1 MSDLLDDG
9 LWESVADLARRK
21 GIARQSLH
29 ERVDRLA
36 ADGLIS
42 VRREGRTKLINV
54 AEYDRAVGQVGDAF
68 KEGAAETRSS
78 IDSGDAPSSPALR
91 DHQARAAQYTA
102 DLKFLD
108 LEERLGRLVPVDE
121 VKAGGIKIGEAVV
134 SILGRLPT
142 YAEGMAATAA
152 KDGVQGVR
160 GALKEIERELR
171 IAIAKAISEIVRTA
185 APTSI
190 EPHRDQETA
199 RNGETTML

>member
-9 LWESVADLARRK
+9 LWETVADLARRK

-42 VRREGRTKLINV
+42 VRRQGRTKLINV

-68 KEGAAETRSS
+68 KESAAETRAGV
-78 IDSGDAPSSPALR
+78 DSGETPPSPALR

-108 LEERLGRLVPVDE
+108 LEERLGRLVPIDE
-121 VKAGGIKIGEAVV
+121 VKTAGVRIGEAVV
-134 SILGRLPT
+134 SIIGRLPT
-142 YAEGMAATAA
+142 YAEGIAAIAA
-152 KDGVQGVR
+152 KDGLLGVR
-160 GALKEIERELR
+160 GAFKEIERDMR
-171 IAIAKAISEIVRTA
+171 IAIAKAIGEIVRTA

-190 EPHRDQETA
+190 EPNLDQGAGRDGA
-199 RNGETTML
+199 TTVF